1 MSNIFQNIAPPSWV
15 PQLPPTGCFFATRIL
30 WRIVGDRSR
39 GRHGGLVPENQRTVW
54 LPEGTMCLFSLFTFL
69 VEGILR
75 ELVFRI
81 FECFVRECL
90 PWDYFSPFTF
100 FVEGILPL
108 ARRKKIGHTVSM
120 FYSFTYYIIF
130 QAKTKDLTRCLQ
142 KCSIPKSTGAMSKA
156 CFRITTAGH
165 QQSRCRVGLL
175 REPHWIH
182 LWQGMPH
189 LMNRVDLKYLFHVM
203 WA

>member
-15 PQLPPTGCFFATRIL
+15 PQLRPTGCFFATGIL

-108 ARRKKIGHTVSM
+108 ARRKKSDIRFQCFTVLHIILFFRPKPKTWQDVYKNVLFPNPLAPCPKRASESPPRGTSRAVAESGFFANLIG
-120 FYSFTYYIIF
+120 
-130 QAKTKDLTRCLQ
+130 
-142 KCSIPKSTGAMSKA
+142 STCDRG
-156 CFRITTAGH
+156 CPI
-165 QQSRCRVGLL
+165 
-175 REPHWIH
+175 
-182 LWQGMPH
+182 
-189 LMNRVDLKYLFHVM
+189 
-203 WA
+203 